1 MAELINGLG
10 GEQGFGENFLDR
22 NDDESTEA
30 IDITS
35 VFDGPLNFFG
45 NEFEELWVNNN
56 GNITFNDSLSQFTP
70 DGITSETNNPLI
82 TPYWADVDTSSSE
95 ELDPTPGGNSIGSNL
110 VYYDLDEANNT
121 FTATWDDVG
130 YFSSNTDKL
139 NAFQLQLI
147 GQGNGD
153 FDIVFRYEDINWT
166 TGNASGGENGL
177 GGEVARGGFSAGD
190 GENFFELSQSGN
202 EQAMLNLEET
212 TGNTGE
218 TGLFRFEVRNGE
230 SNVSPVLTTSS
241 IGVEEGD
248 SGVTEAT
255 FAVELLEAIEEEVTV
270 DYATTGGT
278 ATAGE
283 DYEETTGTLT
293 FAAGETAK
301 TITISVNGDEEIEP
315 NEDVILELS
324 NLSDNAEFPFDNDTF
339 SKILTI
345 QDDEIIPNPP
355 TRGNNWGDPHLVTFD
370 GNSYDFQAVGEFIL
384 TQSNNSDF
392 EVQVRQEPLED
403 RDDVSIN
410 TAVAT
415 QLGEETVGLYTN
427 REQPLVIDD
436 TETELADGE
445 SLELGNGE
453 IFRTNENRYTVVNAD
468 EDGEVN
474 AGDSQLVATVYDN
487 HIDVEVYIADVNQGG
502 TTGLLGNFNGDPS
515 DDLAIRDGE
524 TLEQPIPF
532 EQLYGEYADS
542 WRISQEESLFSYLEG
557 NSTETFTNTDF
568 PSRAITIDDLSE
580 EERTA
585 AEQVVDEAGITDP
598 NLREAAILDVA
609 LSGDET
615 FAMGASQ
622 SQIAQAEVEVEDIVG
637 DNLQSDINED
647 GIVNLDDL
655 GVFASAFASSEGS
668 ENFNVAVDFN
678 ADGLI
683 NLDDLEI
690 FTSEFGS

>member
-355 TRGNNWGDPHLVTFD
+355 TRGNSWGDPHLVTFD

-436 TETELADGE
+436 TETELANGE

-453 IFRTNENRYTVVNAD
+453 IFRTNENRYTVVNAG

-524 TLEQPIPF
+524 TLEQP
-532 EQLYGEYADS
+532 
-542 WRISQEESLFSYLEG
+542 
-557 NSTETFTNTDF
+557 
-568 PSRAITIDDLSE
+568 
-580 EERTA
+580 
-585 AEQVVDEAGITDP
+585 
-598 NLREAAILDVA
+598 
-609 LSGDET
+609 
-615 FAMGASQ
+615 
-622 SQIAQAEVEVEDIVG
+622 
-637 DNLQSDINED
+637 
-647 GIVNLDDL
+647 
-655 GVFASAFASSEGS
+655 
-668 ENFNVAVDFN
+668 
-678 ADGLI
+678 
-683 NLDDLEI
+683 
-690 FTSEFGS
+690 